1 MTRSPVAAALFSAAL
16 LALPAAALAQ
26 APPAAP
32 PAFVALRGVV
42 TAASDD
48 SITIKSADGKETV
61 MPLAKTWTVVGTKP
75 VDPDTIKPGSFVAT
89 ANTNIDAG
97 TGKSTELRVFE
108 PGNKG
113 GEGSRPMAQPNTTMT
128 NATVTKVTKTALGR
142 EIDVTYPGGV
152 RHIIVPSD
160 MPVIGNF
167 PLDRS
172 AVKPGVT
179 VVAIGAKGPD
189 GVARGTRIQI
199 SEK

>member
-1 MTRSPVAAALFSAAL
+1 MSRSPIAAAILSAAV
-16 LALPAAALAQ
+16 LAAPAAALAQ
-26 APPAAP
+26 APAP
-32 PAFVALRGVV
+32 PAFVRVQGVV
-42 TAASDD
+42 TAASAD
-48 SITIKSADGKETV
+48 SVTIKGDDGKITV
-61 MPLAKTWTVVGTKP
+61 LPLVSTWTVVGTKP

-128 NATVTKVTKTALGR
+128 NATVTKVTKTAQGR
-142 EIDVTYPGGV
+142 EIDVSYPGGV

-167 PLDRS
+167 PLEHS

-179 VVAIGAKGPD
+179 VTAIGAKGAD
-189 GVARGTRIQI
+189 GVVRGTRVQI
-199 SEK
+199 AEK

>member
-1 MTRSPVAAALFSAAL
+1 MSRSPVAAAILSAAV
-16 LALPAAALAQ
+16 LAAPAAALAQ
-26 APPAAP
+26 APAP
-32 PAFVALRGVV
+32 PAFVRVQGVV
-42 TAASDD
+42 TAASAD
-48 SITIKSADGKETV
+48 SVTLKSDDGKITV
-61 MPLAKTWTVVGTKP
+61 LPLVSTWTVVGTKP

-128 NATVTKVTKTALGR
+128 NATVTKVTKTAQGR
-142 EIDVTYPGGV
+142 EIDVSYPGGV

-167 PLDRS
+167 PLEHS

-179 VVAIGAKGPD
+179 VTAIGAKGAD
-189 GVARGTRIQI
+189 GVVRGTRVQI
-199 SEK
+199 AEK

>member
-1 MTRSPVAAALFSAAL
+1 MSRSPVAAALIAAAL

-26 APPAAP
+26 APAP
-32 PAFVALRGVV
+32 SGFVRLQGVV

-48 SITIKSADGKETV
+48 SITVKGADGKETV
-61 MPLAKTWTVVGTKP
+61 MPLVKTWTVVGTKP

-128 NATVTKVTKTALGR
+128 NATVTKVTKTAQGR

-179 VVAIGAKGPD
+179 VLAIGAKGAD